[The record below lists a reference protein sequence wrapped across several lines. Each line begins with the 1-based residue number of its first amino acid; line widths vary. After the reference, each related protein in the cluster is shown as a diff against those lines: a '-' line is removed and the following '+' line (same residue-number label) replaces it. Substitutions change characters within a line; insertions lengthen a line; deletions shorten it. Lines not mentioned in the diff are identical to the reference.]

1 MQPSRVIEGSDDI
14 TDGVIVDFRS
24 DGDSTFN
31 SEVTNK
37 EEADSSFLS
46 NDLLL

>member
-1 MQPSRVIEGSDDI
+1 MQPGRAIEGSDDI

-37 EEADSSFLS
+37 EEADSSLS